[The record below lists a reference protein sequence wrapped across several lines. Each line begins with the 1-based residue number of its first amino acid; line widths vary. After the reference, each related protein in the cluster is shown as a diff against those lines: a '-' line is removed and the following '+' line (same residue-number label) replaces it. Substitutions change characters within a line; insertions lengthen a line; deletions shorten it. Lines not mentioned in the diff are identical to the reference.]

1 MSYLVPPIGRA
12 QVASALSP
20 VFENTAPAGVSLGS
34 LASRSQCGALTKQGI
49 GPYTMSGTDAS
60 SGDPYSY
67 VTNKNYT
74 QPAQMYESGEADAS
88 IQSMYFATWQNQ
100 AYADR
105 SGVLQLYSSGN
116 IGAYSNICNGHATYG
131 SAFGPEIW
139 TEAFPANAGQ
149 ALSFD
154 WAAAGGGDDYESYGY
169 LVKVQPSA
177 NGYDYGSSATST
189 LVAYGRGQLQGWT
202 TSTGT
207 IPSTGHYR
215 FRFINGTYDATGG
228 KVLGASMYIDTVV
241 IVGDPSV
248 ITFSQPSDIIR
259 AGSDQTFN
267 VSASATSGATV
278 SFSSNTTSR
287 CSVGTSSDSN
297 GTSTATVTVLANQTG
312 TCSISANSGSTGN
325 YIAASTVTQSFSILQ
340 GAIAPT
346 TSGGTSISGDIG
358 YGETITANDGTWG
371 DGGSAITSTS
381 YQWQS
386 CNPSSCSWTNISGAT
401 SSSYTIGL
409 ADVGNQIRVEV
420 TKTNSIG
427 SLTANSSASATVPA
441 PTFINVTN
449 LLDDGSTGSLR
460 WAINTANASQTINTI
475 NFDSNNTGT
484 ITLTS
489 DLPAITEGVSITGNG
504 MTNTIID
511 GDNLYRAIYNNGQRN
526 IVINDMTFKQGKNTT
541 GGIAWVNQGTLT
553 VSNVK
558 FTASQGYAWYQQNGT
573 VTSFNNC
580 QFTYLSGGISSDH
593 GSTPSAKSLNEADY
607 TNRVYINNSLF
618 TNNGTAV
625 GTERFVKVVNSTFTN
640 NGVALQLQGLNRQ
653 QVLNSTF
660 TDNSSAVYMF
670 SWMPTQWAYGTDNQL
685 VEGNTFTRNTSAI
698 NFNNYF
704 NNGSKTYNDTGVNS
718 WSTARNNTFD
728 DNGTNVTG
736 GYGIVEDTNTVVT
749 TTTTTTTSTTTTST
763 TTTTVVEVVLP
774 PIETP
779 PTENTTVSIPD
790 LDLTPVS
797 TPEPEVVTTPIS
809 PPTTNILE
817 TIFEPVDT
825 PEVDPTPVVI
835 PEDPTPEIIVPKDTQ
850 DAADAA
856 VEDIFDGPMSN
867 AGLANA
873 VDDLVADAETPEALT
888 AVVNSLLD
896 QELTDTQFSTVIDS
910 VFDGPMS
917 DENFSAAV
925 DAVFADTSALSDE
938 QFDTA
943 VQAVFDG
950 PLSTEQFSDAL
961 EAIFSEP
968 ISDEK
973 FDAII
978 DAVLDEPLSDEQ
990 FAEVV
995 GILESDAV
1003 TEEQVAAAVDS
1014 ILENEVTAEQATDL
1028 ATSEKVLESI
1038 DGDQAAEIFD
1048 AVAVDELTSA
1058 EEAALVEAVT
1068 NAPEEVKNAFEET
1081 INVYGEGLDD
1091 YVPVG
1096 SSVDV
1101 GSRRTLLAASAALTA
1116 ATVGMGGAGP
1126 TGGSGGGSGGSG
1138 GGSGGSGGGPGDG
1151 GNRNGRKEDENPD
1164 GEEEDT
1170 EIEGPEDQEDNH
1182 FTRNSIFK
1190 YEEETMKRRF
1200 SPWGFIK
1207 KLGRETSALAF
1218 TISGSVVVFATLSG
1232 ETRKITIIATGCA
1245 FAVHYIYAMIKN
1257 DED

>member
-1 MSYLVPPIGRA
+1 MKLKPRNGSWILVLLFLMAYLVPPIGRA

-116 IGAYSNICNGHATYG
+116 IGAYSNSCNGHATYG

-287 CSVGTSSDSN
+287 CTVGASSDSN

-325 YIAASTVTQSFSILQ
+325 YIAASTITQSFSILQ
-340 GAIAPT
+340 GAISPT

-358 YGETITANDGTWG
+358 YGETLTANDGTWG

-409 ADVGNQIRVEV
+409 ADVGNQIRVQV
-420 TKTNSIG
+420 TKANSIG
-427 SLTANSSASATVPA
+427 SLTANSSASAIVPA
-441 PTFINVTN
+441 PTFVNVTN
-449 LLDDGSTGSLR
+449 LLDDGSAGSLR
-460 WAINTANASQTINTI
+460 WAINTTNASQTINTI

-489 DLPAITEGVSITGNG
+489 DLPAITDTVTITGTG
-504 MTNTIID
+504 IATTIID
-511 GDNLYRAIYNNGQRN
+511 GDNLYRSINNNGSR
-526 IVINDMTFKQGKNTT
+526 VINIQDMTFKQGKNVVWN
-541 GGIAWVNQGTLT
+541 GGTIYNSQGTLNIL
-553 VSNVK
+553 NVRITRSPGWAFYQHNGGVTT
-558 FTASQGYAWYQQNGT
+558 FTNSI
-573 VTSFNNC
+573 
-580 QFTYLSGGISSDH
+580 FTYNNAGITSDH
-593 GSTPSAKSLNEADY
+593 GSTPSTKRESDADY
-607 TNRVYINNSLF
+607 TNRIYINNSLF
-618 TNNGTAV
+618 EDNQIAV
-625 GTERFVKVVNSTFTN
+625 RTERFVKVNNSTFSN
-640 NGVALQLQGLNRQ
+640 NGTALQLQGLNRQ

-660 TDNSSAVYMF
+660 TDNSSAVYMS
-670 SWMPTQWAYGTDNQL
+670 SWIPTSWVPGLDNQL
-685 VEGNTFTRNTSAI
+685 VEGNTFIRNTSAI
-698 NFNNYF
+698 NFNNNF
-704 NNGSKTYNDTGVNS
+704 NNGSKTFNGNGVNS
-718 WSTARNNTFD
+718 WSTARNNIFD
-728 DNGTNVTG
+728 DNGTEVSG
-736 GYGIVEDTNTVVT
+736 GYGIVEDSNTVVT
-749 TTTTTTTSTTTTST
+749 TTTTTTTSTTAPST
-763 TTTTVVEVVLP
+763 TTSSVFVFPTLP
-774 PIETP
+774 PVTTTEPGSPAIIIPE
-779 PTENTTVSIPD
+779 TENTTVSIPE
-790 LDLTPVS
+790 LDPTPVS
-797 TPEPEVVTTPIS
+797 TPEIDTTPVTIPEVS
-809 PPTTNILE
+809 
-817 TIFEPVDT
+817 
-825 PEVDPTPVVI
+825 I
-835 PEDPTPEIIVPKDTQ
+835 PEETQ
-850 DAADAA
+850 NTADETVADIFKNTDNADELGAA
-856 VEDIFDGPMSN
+856 VTDAIDNADSPEEIAALVTSLFDGPMNSKEF
-867 AGLANA
+867 A
-873 VDDLVADAETPEALT
+873 
-888 AVVNSLLD
+888 AVV
-896 QELTDTQFSTVIDS
+896 DS
-910 VFDGPMS
+910 VFADDLS
-917 DENFSAAV
+917 TAELSAAL
-925 DAVFADTSALSDE
+925 DAVFAE
-938 QFDTA
+938 
-943 VQAVFDG
+943 
-950 PLSTEQFSDAL
+950 PL
-961 EAIFSEP
+961 
-968 ISDEK
+968 SDEK
-973 FDAII
+973 FAEVI
-978 DAVLDEPLSDEQ
+978 DAVLDSPLSDEQ

-995 GILESDAV
+995 DILESDNISKD
-1003 TEEQVAAAVDS
+1003 QVADAVDN
-1014 ILENEVTAEQATDL
+1014 ILENGVTADQATEL

-1048 AVAVDELTSA
+1048 EIPVGELTA
-1058 EEAALVEAVT
+1058 EEEEALVEAVT
-1068 NAPEEVKNAFEET
+1068 DAPEEIKNAFEET
-1081 INVYGEGLDD
+1081 INVYAEGLDD

-1096 SSVDV
+1096 SNVDV

-1116 ATVGMGGAGP
+1116 ATAGVVGSSGGPSGGSGRGP
-1126 TGGSGGGSGGSG
+1126 GGSGGGSGGSG
-1138 GGSGGSGGGPGDG
+1138 GPGGGSGDG
-1151 GNRNGRKEDENPD
+1151 GNSNGRRQDEDPEGE
-1164 GEEEDT
+1164 GEEEDA
-1170 EIEGPEDQEDNH
+1170 EIEGPEDPEDNN
-1182 FTRNSIFK
+1182 FTRNSIFI
-1190 YEEETMKRRF
+1190 YEEGTMKRRF

-1232 ETRKITIIATGCA
+1232 ETRTITIIATSCA
-1245 FAVHYIYAMIKN
+1245 FLVHYIHAMIKN

>member
-1 MSYLVPPIGRA
+1 MKIKPRKGSWILVLLFLMAYLVPPIGRA

-34 LASRSQCGALTKQGI
+34 LASRSQCGTLTKQGI

-116 IGAYSNICNGHATYG
+116 IGAYSNSCNEHATYG

-259 AGSDQTFN
+259 AGSNQTFN

-278 SFSSNTTSR
+278 SFTSNTTSR
-287 CSVGTSSDSN
+287 CTVGASSDSN

-358 YGETITANDGTWG
+358 YGETLTANDGTWG

-401 SSSYTIGL
+401 LASYTIGL
-409 ADVGNQIRVEV
+409 ADIGNQIRVQV

-449 LLDDGSTGSLR
+449 LLDDGSAGSLR

-489 DLPAITEGVSITGNG
+489 DLPAITDTVTITGTG
-504 MTNTIID
+504 MATTIID
-511 GDNLYRAIYNNGQRN
+511 GDNLYRSINNNGSR
-526 IVINDMTFKQGKNTT
+526 VINIQDMTFKQGKNVVWN
-541 GGIAWVNQGTLT
+541 GGTIYNSQGTLN
-553 VSNVK
+553 VSNVRITRSPGWA
-558 FTASQGYAWYQQNGT
+558 FYQHNGG
-573 VTSFNNC
+573 VTTFANSI
-580 QFTYLSGGISSDH
+580 FTYNNAGITSDH
-593 GSTPSAKSLNEADY
+593 GSTPSTKRESDSDY
-607 TNRVYINNSLF
+607 TNRIYINNSLF
-618 TNNGTAV
+618 EDNQTAV
-625 GTERFVKVVNSTFTN
+625 RTERFVKVNNSTFSN
-640 NGVALQLQGLNRQ
+640 NGTALQLQGLNRQ

-660 TDNSSAVYMF
+660 TDNSSAVYMS
-670 SWMPTQWAYGTDNQL
+670 SWIPTSWVPGLDNQL
-685 VEGNTFTRNTSAI
+685 VEGNAFIRNTSAI
-698 NFNNYF
+698 NFNNNF
-704 NNGSKTYNDTGVNS
+704 NNGSKTFNGNGVNS
-718 WSTARNNTFD
+718 WSTVRNNIFD
-728 DNGTNVTG
+728 DNGTEVSG
-736 GYGIVEDTNTVVT
+736 GYGIVEDSNTVVT

-763 TTTTVVEVVLP
+763 STTLPSTTTSSVFVFPTLP
-774 PIETP
+774 P
-779 PTENTTVSIPD
+779 
-790 LDLTPVS
+790 
-797 TPEPEVVTTPIS
+797 VTTS
-809 PPTTNILE
+809 
-817 TIFEPVDT
+817 EPDNNPVTT
-825 PEVDPTPVVI
+825 PEVDPTPVTVPEEEEAPTETI
-835 PEDPTPEIIVPKDTQ
+835 PEVVVPEETQ
-850 DAADAA
+850 DSADQE
-856 VEDIFDGPMSN
+856 VEDIFKN
-867 AGLANA
+867 ADNA
-873 VDDLVADAETPEALT
+873 EELGAAVTDALDNADSPEEVAALVT
-888 AVVNSLLD
+888 SLLD
-896 QELTDTQFSTVIDS
+896 GPLSNEEFAAVVDS
-910 VFDGPMS
+910 VFADDLS
-917 DENFSAAV
+917 TEELSAAL
-925 DAVFADTSALSDE
+925 DAVFAE
-938 QFDTA
+938 
-943 VQAVFDG
+943 
-950 PLSTEQFSDAL
+950 PL
-961 EAIFSEP
+961 
-968 ISDEK
+968 SDEK
-973 FDAII
+973 FAEVI
-978 DAVLDEPLSDEQ
+978 DAVLDSPLTDEQ

-995 GILESDAV
+995 DILESDTV
-1003 TEEQVAAAVDS
+1003 SEEQVSNAVDN
-1014 ILENEVTAEQATDL
+1014 ILENGVTEDQATEL

-1038 DGDQAAEIFD
+1038 DGDQASEIF
-1048 AVAVDELTSA
+1048 AKIPVDELSTE

-1068 NAPEEVKNAFEET
+1068 NAPDEIKNAFEET
-1081 INVYGEGLDD
+1081 IDVYGEGLDD

-1096 SSVDV
+1096 SNVDV
-1101 GSRRTLLAASAALTA
+1101 QSRRTLLAATAVLTA
-1116 ATVGMGGAGP
+1116 ATAGAV
-1126 TGGSGGGSGGSG
+1126 GSGGGSGGSG
-1138 GGSGGSGGGPGDG
+1138 GGSGGSGGNSRGSGGGSGGSGRGPGDG
-1151 GNRNGRKEDENPD
+1151 SNGNGRKENENPD
-1164 GEEEDT
+1164 GEEEEDS
-1170 EIEGPEDQEDNH
+1170 EIEGPEDQEDNN

-1218 TISGSVVVFATLSG
+1218 TISSSVVVFATLSG